1 MVELQVNSN
10 TMEVLLAEANQSK
23 TSLLSAL
30 VSVTV
35 CSIDWSALTSRL
47 SHAGKPL
54 PLAVLTREYL
64 NCVNYTVPSW
74 DIY

>member
-1 MVELQVNSN
+1 MLQACRLSGEKSGSLQLNVVELQVNSN

-35 CSIDWSALTSRL
+35 CSIDWSALTGQ
-47 SHAGKPL
+47 H
-54 PLAVLTREYL
+54 
-64 NCVNYTVPSW
+64 
-74 DIY
+74 